1 MKFYEEIIL
10 PILQKK
16 SLNRSY
22 TKFLTASS
30 MAKSF
35 VSYSDFETQSR
46 KFI

>member
-10 PILQKK
+10 PILQKN

-30 MAKSF
+30 ICQIIRILF
-35 VSYSDFETQSR
+35 R
-46 KFI
+46 L